1 MELEKLTTVELIK
14 TYSEII
20 SLLKEKGVI
29 RSKNLLGDLGEYLA
43 IEHFNT
49 TPGLPNLQAAPT
61 GTQNIDAISRDGERY
76 SIKSTTG
83 NLTGVFY
90 GLEPPGSR
98 NIEKQK
104 FEYVLI
110 ISFSGNYELQK
121 IIQLNWNQFLNF
133 KKWHKTM
140 RAYNLSL
147 TKRLFDECKILFDD
161 NEKQ

>member
-1 MELEKLTTVELIK
+1 MNLETLTTKELIK

-90 GLEPPGSR
+90 GLEPPGSS

-147 TKRLFDECKILFDD
+147 TKRLFDECKILFDE

>member
-1 MELEKLTTVELIK
+1 MELKKLTTTELIK

-49 TPGLPNLQAAPT
+49 TPGLPTLQAAPT

-90 GLEPPGSR
+90 GLEPPGSS

-121 IIQLNWNQFLNF
+121 IIQLNWNQFLKF

-147 TKRLFDECKILFDD
+147 TKRLFDECNILFDD